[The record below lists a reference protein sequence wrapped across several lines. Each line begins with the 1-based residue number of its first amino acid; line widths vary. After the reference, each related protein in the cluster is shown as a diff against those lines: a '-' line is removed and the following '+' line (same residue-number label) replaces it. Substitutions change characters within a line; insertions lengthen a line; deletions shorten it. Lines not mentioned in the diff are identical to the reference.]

1 MRSFL
6 KVSLGLTLLSTCFVM
21 TPVEA
26 YGCDA
31 GDSSCSGN
39 DFNRFDISV
48 SNDANSDYSVSVS
61 ESYEVAGTGPG
72 HGGGYGPM
80 SQAPAQAPTGPG
92 PTPGEDDADPG
103 PITRPDGDFVVF
115 NPATTGQQPNTG
127 PGTGPGVDPVTVARR
142 AIAALTLDEPGIL
155 LDPDPA
161 TNEWA
166 ATAVGFNTWFHAPDP
181 GVRQVT
187 VTQDGL
193 TVEITATPG
202 VLRVDTGDRQHQT
215 CRHTVPY
222 QNPTGVDA
230 PSPYCGHAWDT
241 PGEYTVTATRTWNIT
256 WTAAAHTG
264 TDTTTRPAGTRHVTV
279 IELSSLLTN
288 PNR

>member
-1 MRSFL
+1 MQRIMTKF
-6 KVSLGLTLLSTCFVM
+6 SLIAVFCMLIQFSSPGI
-21 TPVEA
+21 A
-26 YGCDA
+26 YACDPA
-31 GDSSCSGN
+31 SGQCDSLARGNFGDGIAIGDSG
-39 DFNRFDISV
+39 
-48 SNDANSDYSVSVS
+48 SDYSVSVS
-61 ESYEVAGTGPG
+61 ESYEVAGTGPVD
-72 HGGGYGPM
+72 GGGYGPM
-80 SQAPAQAPTGPG
+80 SQTPAQAPTWPG
-92 PTPGEDDADPG
+92 PTPGEDADPG

-115 NPATTGQQPNTG
+115 NPATTGQQPHTS
-127 PGTGPGVDPVTVARR
+127 PGVDPVVVARR

-181 GVRQVT
+181 GTRKTT

-193 TVEITATPG
+193 TIEITATPG

-230 PSPYCGHAWDT
+230 PSPYCGHAWD
-241 PGEYTVTATRTWNIT
+241 
-256 WTAAAHTG
+256 
-264 TDTTTRPAGTRHVTV
+264 
-279 IELSSLLTN
+279 LSLIHI
-288 PNR
+288 